1 MNWKF
6 FLLWLLWMIH
16 TLIEKHE
23 IFNSLFNV
31 IAIASWN
38 KEFANQIK
46 HDFDTDVNLSEN
58 ISPNV
63 KKEIKSAKFKKS
75 IRKPKVKS
83 KFNEGLFKRKH
94 KKVYLLLI
102 CF

>member
-1 MNWKF
+1 
-6 FLLWLLWMIH
+6 MIH

-31 IAIASWN
+31 IAIASCN

-58 ISPNV
+58 IPPNV
-63 KKEIKSAKFKKS
+63 KKEIKSVKFRRNK
-75 IRKPKVKS
+75 RKPKAKS
-83 KFNEGLFKRKH
+83 KFNEGLFMRKH
-94 KKVYLLLI
+94 KKVSFLY
-102 CF
+102 